1 MIIMLLYP
9 GVRCYVP
16 YEINNTQVDIT
27 GRSHVRTQYAPL
39 VDDCSQCKPT
49 NELRNISQWC
59 SWQCAPFPDTSTTS
73 CVLPGAQR
81 LIFDLY
87 EEFQTCRSKWSLI
100 VEVYFH
106 L

>member
-16 YEINNTQVDIT
+16 YYDFYTKQYE
-27 GRSHVRTQYAPL
+27 YAPL

-49 NELRNISQWC
+49 RNLTDIKDWC
-59 SWQCAPFPDTSTTS
+59 SWQCAPFPDTSTAS